1 MESLLMSIALR
12 YGKGKLTDM
21 GLNYAAKLLG
31 IDQQQQNPKY
41 TYGMPFTNQSIDP
54 INMLKRSALNTSVK
68 SLISGN
74 AIAPLALGAGAI
86 YLLNKNRKKLTG
98 YDTQQAYEDARTE
111 RIANKRLDRITDRI
125 VNDKNYGNYEEALL
139 DSGAGAVKIDDV
151 IMHGADYFPEPT
163 PTPKKKTYTQ
173 PNIHNNDGGNGSAG
187 SGSKSGD
194 SKSGDSKSGGGH
206 SGSGYQG
213 ASGSHHYRRGGIAS
227 L

>member
-1 MESLLMSIALR
+1 MESLLMSIALK
-12 YGKGKLTDM
+12 YGKGKLTDV

-31 IDQQQQNPKY
+31 IDQQQNPKY
-41 TYGMPFTNQSIDP
+41 TYGMPFTDGNISLNP
-54 INMLKRSALNTSVK
+54 INFLKRSALNTGVK
-68 SLISGN
+68 SLISGGS

-86 YLLNKNRKKLTG
+86 YFLNKNRKKFTG

-111 RIANKRLDRITDRI
+111 RIANKRLDKITDRI
-125 VNDKNYGNYEEALL
+125 VDGKNYGNYEEALL

-173 PNIHNNDGGNGSAG
+173 PNIHSDNNNNNNSSGNFASQNTGTNENFSNKTG
-187 SGSKSGD
+187 RGRT
-194 SKSGDSKSGGGH
+194 
-206 SGSGYQG
+206 GYV
-213 ASGSHHYRRGGIAS
+213 RGGIAS